1 MTVFLK
7 IGIMKMYYFATTDR
21 IVLVRKKGWVLVRAI
36 KNATLVMKDHL
47 IPEAVLFM
55 DDGKI
60 LGFGEMRTTPIPNG
74 CEVIDAQGLYVGP
87 GLVDI
92 HNHAGGGHW
101 FYDEPIP
108 AAQYNLRHGTTSI
121 LATLYFNMNKQ
132 QLVEQIG
139 VVQEAMKQ
147 PGGAN
152 IAGLYMEAPYMN
164 PKFGADRENNP
175 WKAPV
180 AAEDYMAVV
189 EAAGLDAKVWV
200 MAPERENIEQ
210 FVKDAKKVN
219 PTVRFSVGHSEA
231 SPQQIEAL
239 MPYGLCIGTHHTNAT
254 GDRPMYPECRGVC
267 VDEAVNYNRGIYA
280 EMICDSR
287 GIHVDPY
294 MQRLIR
300 KIKGEDR
307 LILISDAC
315 VFDGPIP
322 DGYEGVTDLCFDFAG
337 EIAGSKL
344 SLEVACRNMMKHTGA
359 SIVDVFRYASY
370 NPSRAVGFTDRGEIR
385 EGLRADLIITDHNM
399 NVKTVIVDGEV
410 VA

>member
-1 MTVFLK
+1 M
-7 IGIMKMYYFATTDR
+7 I
-21 IVLVRKKGWVLVRAI
+21 AI

-47 IPEAVLFM
+47 IPEAVLFIE
-55 DDGKI
+55 DGKI
-60 LGFGEMRTTPIPNG
+60 QDFGEMRTTAIPDG
-74 CEVIDAQGLYVGP
+74 CQIIDAEGLYVGP

-101 FYDEPIP
+101 FYDEPEA
-108 AAQYNLRHGTTSI
+108 AAQFNLAHGTTSV
-121 LATLYFNMNKQ
+121 LATLYFNMNKD
-132 QLVEQIG
+132 QLVEQAIT
-139 VVQEAMKQ
+139 VQKAMQK
-147 PGGAN
+147 PEGAN
-152 IAGLYMEAPYMN
+152 IAGFYMEAPYMN

-175 WKAPV
+175 WKGPICREEYQPV
-180 AAEDYMAVV
+180 IDQV
-189 EAAGLDAKVWV
+189 GTDAKVWV
-200 MAPERENIEQ
+200 LAPERENIEQ
-210 FVKDAKKVN
+210 FVQDCLKVN
-219 PTVRFSVGHSEA
+219 PTVKFSVGHSEA

-267 VDEAVNYNRGIYA
+267 VDETVNYNHGIYA

-307 LILISDAC
+307 LILISDSC

-322 DGYEGVTDLCFDFAG
+322 EGYEGVTDLCFDFEG

-344 SLEVACRNMMKHTGA
+344 TLEVACRNMMKHTGA

-370 NPSRAVGFTDRGEIR
+370 NPSRAVGLLDRGEIR
-385 EGLRADLIITDHNM
+385 KGLRADLVICDH
-399 NVKTVIVDGEV
+399 
-410 VA
+410 

>member
-1 MTVFLK
+1 M
-7 IGIMKMYYFATTDR
+7 I
-21 IVLVRKKGWVLVRAI
+21 AI

-47 IPEAVLFM
+47 IPEAVLLIE
-55 DDGKI
+55 DGVIKD
-60 LGFGEMRTTPIPNG
+60 FGEMRTMPVPSD

-101 FYDEPIP
+101 FYDEPEA
-108 AAQYNLRHGTTSI
+108 AAQFNLQHGTTSV
-121 LATLYFNMNKQ
+121 LATLYFNMNQ
-132 QLVEQIG
+132 SQLVEQAIT
-139 VVQEAMKQ
+139 VQNAMKK
-147 PGGAN
+147 PEGAN
-152 IAGLYMEAPYMN
+152 IAGFYMEAPYMN

-175 WKAPV
+175 WKGPV
-180 AAEDYMAVV
+180 CREEYMPVV
-189 EAAGLDAKVWV
+189 EQVGADAKVWV
-200 MAPERENIEQ
+200 LAPERENIEQ
-210 FVKDAKKVN
+210 FVVDCLKVN
-219 PTVRFSVGHSEA
+219 PTVKFSVGHSEA

-239 MPYGLCIGTHHTNAT
+239 IPYGLCIGTHHTNAT

-267 VDEAVNYNRGIYA
+267 VDEAVNYNRNIYA

-307 LILISDAC
+307 LILISDSC

-322 DGYEGVTDLCFDFAG
+322 DGYEGVTDLCFDYEG

-344 SLEVACRNMMKHTGA
+344 TLEVACRNMMKHTGA

-370 NPSRAVGFTDRGEIR
+370 NPSRAVGLLDRGEIR
-385 EGLRADLIITDHNM
+385 KGLRADLVICDHQM
-399 NVKTVIVDGEV
+399 HIKNVILKGEIQL
-410 VA
+410 